1 EKKRCAVQD
10 VIKETPLVSKVSGKT
25 IASISASKSNQLQT
39 PAELQ
44 QTATVASAISSGTP
58 AYQPAPR
65 RLFKPTHALQSPFVN
80 DGKKQQFKCSKEVCQ
95 VYNAVI
101 QFATKRTTRSSQ
113 SPQKKDQVILDYS
126 NYWVNLRDLSDS
138 VMFGKELISS
148 VAEAAICTL
157 DDPSFQHN
165 GKSKMKR
172 IPKRVMPL
180 RIASYLINNDLNH
193 HEVNRVFRRAENH
206 LDRCHMIFF
215 PVLQTLIPKG
225 LSEGVGHYFL
235 LVLNLRDQQF
245 EVLDSMRTI
254 LDKDLKGC
262 CDKMMD
268 SIKALW
274 EIHYPNTRKKI
285 QNYYIEDI
293 KVPRQTNR
301 VDCGFHML
309 MNVEQWDGRNIPSFD
324 EADMPNIRK
333 LMTYKWITHELNDVR
348 DWKEKLNLT

>member
-65 RLFKPTHALQSPFVN
+65 S
-80 DGKKQQFKCSKEVCQ
+80 
-95 VYNAVI
+95 
-101 QFATKRTTRSSQ
+101 
-113 SPQKKDQVILDYS
+113 QVILDYS

-180 RIASYLINNDLNH
+180 RIA
-193 HEVNRVFRRAENH
+193 
-206 LDRCHMIFF
+206 
-215 PVLQTLIPKG
+215 
-225 LSEGVGHYFL
+225 
-235 LVLNLRDQQF
+235 
-245 EVLDSMRTI
+245 
-254 LDKDLKGC
+254 
-262 CDKMMD
+262 
-268 SIKALW
+268 
-274 EIHYPNTRKKI
+274 
-285 QNYYIEDI
+285 
-293 KVPRQTNR
+293 
-301 VDCGFHML
+301 
-309 MNVEQWDGRNIPSFD
+309 
-324 EADMPNIRK
+324 
-333 LMTYKWITHELNDVR
+333 
-348 DWKEKLNLT
+348 